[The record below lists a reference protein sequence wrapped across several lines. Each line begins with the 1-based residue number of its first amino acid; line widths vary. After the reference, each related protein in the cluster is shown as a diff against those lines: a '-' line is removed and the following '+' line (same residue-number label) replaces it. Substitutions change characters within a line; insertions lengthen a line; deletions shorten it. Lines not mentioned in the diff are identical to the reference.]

1 MTRKVIGSL
10 LAGALLLVIPAAAL
24 AADHGDTHMDLT
36 FTTTSKSQAAGTAH
50 KPRPVSL
57 SIAIAQTTR
66 SGTGQAATSKALNI
80 TLPKELRFVGH
91 SWPKKLRCDPLKAN
105 QLKSN
110 SACPKGSAIGRGH
123 VTATAGDGGLKSE
136 IDVTPYV
143 TTSGDLGL
151 WLATNT
157 PLQIHQM
164 LIGKVANDRTIKVAI
179 PSNIQQPLTG
189 VKSAIASMNF
199 SLTRGVVSTGC
210 GAGKKWTLKFQ
221 NVYDDG
227 GSATAAAKAPCR
239 K

>member
-1 MTRKVIGSL
+1 LTRKVIGSL
-10 LAGALLLVIPAAAL
+10 LAGALLLAIPAAAL

-36 FTTTSKSQAAGTAH
+36 FTTTSKSRAAGTAS
-50 KPRPVSL
+50 KPRPASL
-57 SIAIAQTTR
+57 SIAIAQTTL
-66 SGTGQAATSKALNI
+66 SGTGQPATSKALNI
-80 TLPKELRFVGH
+80 TLPKELRFVGR

-157 PLQIHQM
+157 PLPIHQM
-164 LIGKVANDRTIKVAI
+164 LIGKVANNRTIKVAI

-189 VKSAIASMNF
+189 VKSAIAQMRF

-210 GAGKKWTLKFQ
+210 PASKKWTLKFQ

-227 GSATAAAKAPCR
+227 GSTTATAKAPCR